1 MGGGLRDQKV
11 YTNLSADIPFSIFPP
26 AHQKSLIYC
35 TWYCTCTW
43 YVTKVWLGAPG
54 AILDLIV
61 CNSPLR
67 FFTIFLNFIMVLHW
81 PQKIR
86 WMFFISKSKNQKIKK
101 SVFLC
106 FFLYQILKFYKYWF
120 KNLEDMQN
128 KLYWL
133 KDNGFW
139 EFSMIQY

>member
-1 MGGGLRDQKV
+1 MIIWLSCADSVSLLCQMNRTMNYFSNGGLRYQKV

-61 CNSPLR
+61 CNSPLW
-67 FFTIFLNFIMVLHW
+67 FLTIFLNFIMVLRW
-81 PQKIR
+81 PQKNQINC
-86 WMFFISKSKNQKIKK
+86 FFLSKSKNQKIKNVYFY
-101 SVFLC
+101 VF
-106 FFLYQILKFYKYWF
+106 FYQILKF
-120 KNLEDMQN
+120 
-128 KLYWL
+128 
-133 KDNGFW
+133 
-139 EFSMIQY
+139 